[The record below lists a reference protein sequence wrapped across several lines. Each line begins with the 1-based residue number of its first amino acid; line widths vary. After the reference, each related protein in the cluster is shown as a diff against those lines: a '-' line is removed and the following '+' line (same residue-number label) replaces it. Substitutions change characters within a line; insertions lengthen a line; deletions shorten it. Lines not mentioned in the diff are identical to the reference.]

1 MTPSVSKIDT
11 PYVKNINSKI
21 CLILREYVL
30 LISSKTFFIKKILLS
45 TTMLLSVLFSY
56 SQSFEVDGKIIP
68 YSLKITDDKV
78 KITDDI
84 TLKKGDKIL
93 VFIPY
98 NNQKD
103 FLSIEK
109 KEGLLS
115 VKNLSKVADVVST
128 GALAVGLGTNN
139 FETMVGSLDVFR
151 KTQSVSY
158 GLDALNK
165 INELPIS
172 KNAKK
177 IAGKYFEIEKIE
189 SDGADNIFLEGTI
202 EKKKYTINLKQALY
216 SGEIKI
222 DNIY

>member
-1 MTPSVSKIDT
+1 
-11 PYVKNINSKI
+11 
-21 CLILREYVL
+21 
-30 LISSKTFFIKKILLS
+30 
-45 TTMLLSVLFSY
+45 
-56 SQSFEVDGKIIP
+56 
-68 YSLKITDDKV
+68 
-78 KITDDI
+78 
-84 TLKKGDKIL
+84 
-93 VFIPY
+93 
-98 NNQKD
+98 
-103 FLSIEK
+103 
-109 KEGLLS
+109 
-115 VKNLSKVADVVST
+115 
-128 GALAVGLGTNN
+128 
-139 FETMVGSLDVFR
+139 MVGSLDVFR

>member
-1 MTPSVSKIDT
+1 MQKK
-11 PYVKNINSKI
+11 Y
-21 CLILREYVL
+21 YM
-30 LISSKTFFIKKILLS
+30 KKILLS
-45 TTMLLSVLFSY
+45 TTMFLSVFFSY

-128 GALAVGLGTNN
+128 GAFAVGLGTNN
-139 FETMVGSLDVFR
+139 FETMASSLDVIR

-189 SDGADNIFLEGTI
+189 NDGADNIFLEGTI
-202 EKKKYTINLKQALY
+202 EKKKYTINLIQALY
-216 SGEIKI
+216 SGEIKL
-222 DNIY
+222 NVN